1 MYAALSERTRPAT
14 VRAADAA
21 DAERIFDTLR
31 LAFAA
36 DPVTRWFFPDPQQY
50 AECFPQFA
58 KAFGGGAIANGTAF
72 VSEDGAGAALWLDPD
87 AAPDEQALAAILE
100 LSVPGP
106 RQADAAAVFE
116 EMGRCHPDAPH
127 WYLPLIGVE
136 PARQGLGHGSG
147 LMRRA
152 LRLCDALGL
161 PAYLEASSTR
171 SLPFYQSHGFEIM
184 GAIRRGGCPPL
195 FPMLRAAQ

>member
-1 MYAALSERTRPAT
+1 MHAALSERTRPAT

-21 DAERIFDTLR
+21 DAERLFDTLS

-87 AAPDEQALAAILE
+87 AAPDEQALQREDGLVDLDLRDLRPSGGAMLE
-100 LSVPGP
+100 VDRELRDSIGDE
-106 RQADAAAVFE
+106 RNLMQALDRE
-116 EMGRCHPDAPH
+116 
-127 WYLPLIGVE
+127 GV
-136 PARQGLGHGSG
+136 
-147 LMRRA
+147 
-152 LRLCDALGL
+152 ALGSNAL
-161 PAYLEASSTR
+161 DVHP
-171 SLPFYQSHGFEIM
+171 
-184 GAIRRGGCPPL
+184 
-195 FPMLRAAQ
+195 